1 MQFNEYLKT
10 CRAKNALTQEELVQA
25 LYIFNT
31 EHFSGLDATT
41 LSKWERAVT
50 QPKLLKQ
57 VSIIKY
63 FQNIT
68 KMALPCFD
76 EHSEE
81 EIEESLCKVGM
92 KNILKGSKSKE
103 LILDFPSAMMS
114 LDDLKVY
121 QLKDFNFIDKVIK
134 INTYLDKD
142 FNNDYT
148 QLTDDTFK
156 TWALMPGNFFIV
168 CEFGEEIVALLFTL
182 KLKPSSF
189 EKIINGNIMEKEL
202 TREDFAL
209 PNEEGCNYIISFF
222 SLNKKA
228 ASLLFIRYYAHLIS
242 HQTTIA
248 EVGIATFMDD
258 GQKLIESLNLP
269 YYTSCVVQDKMEL
282 QFYRA
287 SLSSFL
293 ATPSVVKMILTKQE
307 CKEE

>member
-10 CRAKNALTQEELVQA
+10 CRTKNTLTQEELVQA
-25 LYIFNT
+25 LYIFDT
-31 EHFSGLDATT
+31 EHFSGLDTTT

-63 FQNIT
+63 FQKMT

-92 KNILKGSKSKE
+92 TNILTGSKSKE

-114 LDDLKVY
+114 LDDLKIY
-121 QLKDFNFIDKVIK
+121 QLKDFNLIDKVIK

-168 CEFGEEIVALLFTL
+168 CEFGEEIVGLLFTL

-228 ASLLFIRYYAHLIS
+228 ASLLFVRYYAHLIS
-242 HQTTIA
+242 HQTTIS

>member
-1 MQFNEYLKT
+1 VQFNEYLKT
-10 CRAKNALTQEELVQA
+10 CRTKNTLTQEELVQA
-25 LYIFNT
+25 LYIFDT
-31 EHFSGLDATT
+31 EHFSGLDTTT

-57 VSIIKY
+57 VSIITY

-92 KNILKGSKSKE
+92 KNILKESKSKE

-114 LDDLKVY
+114 LDDLKIY
-121 QLKDFNFIDKVIK
+121 QLKDFNLIDKVIK

-168 CEFGEEIVALLFTL
+168 CEFGEEIVGLLFTL
-182 KLKPSSF
+182 KLKPASF

-202 TREDFAL
+202 IPEDFAQ
-209 PNEEGCNYIISFF
+209 PNEEGSNYIISFF

-228 ASLLFIRYYAHLIS
+228 ASLLFVRYYAHLIS
-242 HQTTIA
+242 HQTTID

-269 YYTSCVVQDKMEL
+269 YYTSCVVPNNMEL